1 MSAMRT
7 YKMPIRSIRSAGMRD
22 RLDWSR
28 VALYRQMLRDGR
40 RPPPVQL
47 LHRLGDGRWQLG
59 DGAHRMMAAR
69 LEGKKQVEAIKLIC
83 GGDEVDIVSANP

>member
-40 RPPPVQL
+40 RPPPVHL

-59 DGAHRMMAAR
+59 DAAHRMTPAR
-69 LEGKKQVEAIKLIC
+69 FGIVRSSPQRAKLAESVAGC
-83 GGDEVDIVSANP
+83 AV

>member
-1 MSAMRT
+1 
-7 YKMPIRSIRSAGMRD
+7 
-22 RLDWSR
+22 
-28 VALYRQMLRDGR
+28 MLRDGR

-47 LHRLGDGRWQLG
+47 LPRLGDGRWQLD

-83 GGDEVDIVSANP
+83 EAMS

>member
-59 DGAHRMMAAR
+59 DGAHRMMAASR
-69 LEGKKQVEAIKLIC
+69 LSSSC
-83 GGDEVDIVSANP
+83 SIVLAPMLGSNTFVA

>member
-1 MSAMRT
+1 
-7 YKMPIRSIRSAGMRD
+7 
-22 RLDWSR
+22 
-28 VALYRQMLRDGR
+28 MLRDGQ

-69 LEGKKQVEAIKLIC
+69 LEGKKQVEAIKLI
-83 GGDEVDIVSANP
+83 S